1 MARIQSLAV
10 LASGGGNDYL
20 AELYG
25 TVIENIQKNGISS
38 KLKNTAL
45 SGNVGAGT
53 VEAKRFVNRT
63 SNTYGTA
70 RSAGNGQKVTA
81 TPVTVAINVDKE
93 IVTEIEQKD
102 VSLYGIDSFLQR
114 QAQMDEKSM
123 LRELEKAFFTEA
135 ITAGTDITATLS
147 PLATIEEKIE
157 AMVQSVETI
166 SNQFVDGVD
175 RDSIALVLVPSVYGQ
190 LRTYMDKV
198 SDGGAKGEEVSMF
211 HGVKVYSSVYLPSTA
226 NFGVAMAE
234 GSIAQPVVTKAI
246 TGAQIPL
253 SNAVATEIFYSYG
266 TKAVA
271 DDLIMYA

>member
-1 MARIQSLAV
+1 MARIASLAV
-10 LASGGGNDYL
+10 LATGGGNDYL

-25 TVIENIQKNGISS
+25 NVIENIQKNGISS

-45 SGNVGAGT
+45 SGTPSAGT

-63 SNTYGTA
+63 SNNYGTA
-70 RSAGNGQKVTA
+70 RGAGAGQKVTA
-81 TPVTVAINVDKE
+81 TPVVVAVNVDKE
-93 IVTEIEQKD
+93 IVTEIEEKD
-102 VSLYGIDSFLQR
+102 VSLYGIDSFLAR

-123 LRELEKAFFTEA
+123 LRELEKAFFAEA
-135 ITAGTDITATLS
+135 VNAGTDITATLT
-147 PLATIEEKIE
+147 PLTTIEEKVE
-157 AMVQSVETI
+157 AMIQSVETV
-166 SNQFVDGVD
+166 SNQYVDGVD
-175 RDSIALVLVPSVYGQ
+175 RDSIALVLTPAVYGQ

-211 HGVKVYSSVYLPSTA
+211 HGVAVYSSVYLPSSVNVGA
-226 NFGVAMAE
+226 VMAE
-234 GSIAQPVVTKAI
+234 GSIAQPVLTKAI